1 MFDNAKVRRIS
12 ETTKQF
18 QLNNVNRNVKNMIEP
33 SRGSAAKY
41 YLNQVSNLT
50 EIMIRSSQV
59 LISCHELVRID
70 PKEKADYSSRAIGF
84 RNYVINTNHSS
95 VFSVSAI

>member
-1 MFDNAKVRRIS
+1 M
-12 ETTKQF
+12 
-18 QLNNVNRNVKNMIEP
+18 
-33 SRGSAAKY
+33 
-41 YLNQVSNLT
+41 SNL
-50 EIMIRSSQV
+50 V
-59 LISCHELVRID
+59 LKIEREKQQKEKRLSELFNDLAID